1 LSLFASKSSEK
12 ESVSLKTGAINF
24 SFDRLIPG
32 VDNIRYDV
40 HLSPTLKKLSDEIIT
55 HLVARHSGIKE
66 TSDFN
71 SRSKVWIKVKDEFK
85 QNMIDVM
92 IGAINNA
99 KQTREI
105 QCDFL
110 AQAAVVKMFLER
122 IRSGFDKLIEYYKN
136 IIHKNEVSRSR
147 SFRAVIRLKEELS
160 DIQQSKKEII
170 RKVAFDLF
178 QYLNDIQEN
187 DLKKIREANFGI
199 ESILPNYF
207 FSNPLIHI
215 ENASDDFFMIE
226 EYILLGNRTGD
237 PINYS
242 SFLSIL
248 KNFIAGIMPNESNP
262 DESNPDES
270 GTDEVLMHPENI
282 NMLFSY
288 HETEKQLKNL
298 KKNNSDFHTL
308 KATFKKKKKRFNLLE
323 SILKQENLVEG
334 IVASYE
340 MQLFFKEFCPPFF
353 PHEIL
358 SFLISP
364 KKRKEITSK
373 LKKLKSSS
381 GKPLAIKPIKK
392 AIRKV
397 KRIRKNEKRDYIL
410 RFLKSFVQYHRDL
423 QNFKKLRDAMEW
435 VNLTNDDKILS
446 LSRVN
451 HTLHEFLLPREKI
464 FEEKPVVNHVILK
477 TDVRGSTNI
486 THQIKERGLNPASY
500 FSLNYFNPIS
510 AILPDY
516 GATKVFIEG
525 DAIILAISEKE
536 ETPSDWYSV
545 ARACGLAIKMLVIT
559 KRYNTKSK
567 KHRLP
572 ILEQGIG
579 ICFRDTPPT
588 YLFDGDNRIMIS
600 PAINFADRL
609 SSCSK
614 AIRKK
619 LEIENPPFNLY
630 VFKTSP
636 DSIGNSTAD
645 DVYTRYNINGIELSF
660 KGFEKLKDEID
671 LKTMELKIPELSDEK
686 IVVHTGIYPTI
697 SAKYQRLVIREAA
710 IPLVSPED
718 FSFIRLT
725 SGKYYEVCTNKVL
738 YDHVKK
744 KT

>member
-1 LSLFASKSSEK
+1 MKGNMD
-12 ESVSLKTGAINF
+12 LKTDAINF
-24 SFDRLIPG
+24 SLNRLIPG

-40 HLSPTLKKLSDEIIT
+40 HLSPTLKKSCDEIIT
-55 HLVARHSGIKE
+55 HLVARHSAIE
-66 TSDFN
+66 EISDFN
-71 SRSKVWIKVKDEFK
+71 SHAKVWIKVKEEFK
-85 QNMIDVM
+85 QNLIDVLV
-92 IGAINNA
+92 GAINNA

-110 AQAAVVKMFLER
+110 AQTAVVKMFLEE
-122 IRSGFDKLIEYYKN
+122 IRFGFDKLVEHYKN
-136 IIHKNEVSRSR
+136 IIHKNEASGSG
-147 SFRAVIRLKEELS
+147 SFHSVIRLKEELS
-160 DIQQSKKEII
+160 DILQKKKEII

-215 ENASDDFFMIE
+215 ENETDDFFMIE
-226 EYILLGNRTGD
+226 EYILLGNRTED

-248 KNFIAGIMPNESNP
+248 THYIEEINSKDSH
-262 DESNPDES
+262 
-270 GTDEVLMHPENI
+270 GTEVLLHPENM
-282 NMLFSY
+282 NFLFNY
-288 HETEKQLKNL
+288 YDAADQLKNL
-298 KKNNSDFHTL
+298 GKNNLDPPL
-308 KATFKKKKKRFNLLE
+308 QKKTIKDRKKQLHHLLY
-323 SILKQENLVEG
+323 ILKQEGLVEG
-334 IVASYE
+334 IIASYE
-340 MQLFFKEFCPPFF
+340 MQPLFMEFCPPLY

-358 SFLISP
+358 KFLVSP
-364 KKRKEITSK
+364 KKRKDIASK
-373 LKKLKSSS
+373 MKRLKNPSGKSLPLKPLKKIIS
-381 GKPLAIKPIKK
+381 
-392 AIRKV
+392 KV
-397 KRIRKNEKRDYIL
+397 KRMKRNEKGRQVL

-423 QNFKKLRDAMEW
+423 QNYKMLRDAMEW

-451 HTLHEFLLPREKI
+451 QTLHEFLLPKEQI
-464 FEEKPVVNHVILK
+464 FEEKPVVNHVIIK
-477 TDVRGSTNI
+477 TDVRGSTKI
-486 THQIKERGLNPASY
+486 TQQIKERGLNPASY

-516 GATKVFIEG
+516 GASKVFIEG
-525 DAIILAISEKE
+525 DAIILSISEKE

-545 ARACGLAIKMLVIT
+545 ARACGLAIRMLMIT
-559 KRYNTKSK
+559 KRYNVKSK

-579 ICFRDTPPT
+579 ICYRNTPPT

-600 PAINFADRL
+600 PAINLADRL

-614 AIRKK
+614 PIRNKMEAK
-619 LEIENPPFNLY
+619 NPPFNLY
-630 VFKTSP
+630 VFQTSQ
-636 DSIGNSTAD
+636 DNIGSSTAD
-645 DVYTRYNINGIELSF
+645 DVFSRYNINGIELSF

-671 LKTMELKIPELSDEK
+671 LKTMEFKVPELCKDK
-686 IVVHTGIYPTI
+686 VVVHTGIFPTI
-697 SAKYQRLVIREAA
+697 SSKYQRLIIREAA

-718 FSFIRLT
+718 FSTIRLT
-725 SGKYYEVCTNKVL
+725 SGKYYEVCTNSIL

-744 KT
+744 KV